1 MLHLPATLTH
11 AQASACLLDLG
22 RALAAE
28 PGAAVLDATALT
40 SFDSSALAVLLELQ
54 RIGARAGK
62 ALAVQGLP
70 AQLLAL
76 ATLYG
81 VQTLLGAGAG
91 AGVAPEAG
99 DSPTAA

>member
-1 MLHLPATLTH
+1 VLQLPATLTH
-11 AQASACLLDLG
+11 AQASACLRDLG
-22 RALAAE
+22 QALAAE

-70 AQLLAL
+70 ARLLAL

-81 VQTLLGAGAG
+81 VESLLGAGAG
-91 AGVAPEAG
+91 AGAA
-99 DSPTAA
+99 TASAEPSAKA

>member
-1 MLHLPATLTH
+1 MLQLPATLTH
-11 AQASACLLDLG
+11 AQASACLRDLG

-81 VQTLLGAGAG
+81 VQTLLGASD
-91 AGVAPEAG
+91 APVAG
-99 DSPTAA
+99 DTQTAA

>member
-1 MLHLPATLTH
+1 MLQLPATLTH
-11 AQASACLLDLG
+11 AQASACLRDLG

-70 AQLLAL
+70 ARLLAL

-81 VQTLLGAGAG
+81 VESLLGAGAG
-91 AGVAPEAG
+91 AVAASAEPLAK
-99 DSPTAA
+99 A

>member
-1 MLHLPATLTH
+1 MLQLPATLTH
-11 AQASACLLDLG
+11 AQASACLRDLD

-28 PGAAVLDATALT
+28 PGAAVRDATALT

-70 AQLLAL
+70 ARLLAL

-81 VQTLLGAGAG
+81 VESLLGAA
-91 AGVAPEAG
+91 
-99 DSPTAA
+99 TATAEPAAKA

>member
-1 MLHLPATLTH
+1 VLQLPATLTH
-11 AQASACLLDLG
+11 AQASACLRDLG
-22 RALAAE
+22 QALAAE

-70 AQLLAL
+70 ARLLAL

-81 VQTLLGAGAG
+81 VESLLGAGA
-91 AGVAPEAG
+91 V
-99 DSPTAA
+99 TASAEPLAKA

>member
-1 MLHLPATLTH
+1 MLQLPATLTH
-11 AQASACLLDLG
+11 AQASACLRDLG

-70 AQLLAL
+70 ERLLAL

-81 VQTLLGAGAG
+81 VESLLGAGA
-91 AGVAPEAG
+91 A
-99 DSPTAA
+99 TASAEPSAKA

>member
-11 AQASACLLDLG
+11 SHASACLLDLG

-54 RIGARAGK
+54 RTASRLGK
-62 ALAVQGLP
+62 VLAVQGLP
-70 AQLLAL
+70 ERLLSL

-81 VQTLLGAGAG
+81 VESLLGAGG
-91 AGVAPEAG
+91 APLAVHAL
-99 DSPTAA
+99 TAA

>member
-62 ALAVQGLP
+62 ALSVQGLP

-81 VQTLLGAGAG
+81 VQTLLGAGA
-91 AGVAPEAG
+91 APEAG

>member
-1 MLHLPATLTH
+1 MLQLPATLTH
-11 AQASACLLDLG
+11 AQASACLRDLG
-22 RALAAE
+22 QALAAE

-70 AQLLAL
+70 ARLLAL

-81 VQTLLGAGAG
+81 VESLLGAGAG
-91 AGVAPEAG
+91 AGAA
-99 DSPTAA
+99 TASAEPSAKA

>member
-1 MLHLPATLTH
+1 VLQLPATLTH
-11 AQASACLLDLG
+11 AQASACLRDLG
-22 RALAAE
+22 QALAAE

-70 AQLLAL
+70 ARLLAL

-81 VQTLLGAGAG
+81 VESLLGAA
-91 AGVAPEAG
+91 
-99 DSPTAA
+99 TASAEPSAKA

>member
-1 MLHLPATLTH
+1 MLQLPATLTH
-11 AQASACLLDLG
+11 AQASACLRDLG

-54 RIGARAGK
+54 RIGARSGK

-70 AQLLAL
+70 ARLLAL

-81 VQTLLGAGAG
+81 VESLLGAA
-91 AGVAPEAG
+91 
-99 DSPTAA
+99 TATAEPAAKA

>member
-1 MLHLPATLTH
+1 MLQLPATLTH
-11 AQASACLLDLG
+11 AQAPACLRDLG
-22 RALAAE
+22 QALAAE

-70 AQLLAL
+70 ARLLAL

-81 VQTLLGAGAG
+81 VESLLGAGAG
-91 AGVAPEAG
+91 AGAA
-99 DSPTAA
+99 TASAEPSAKA

>member
-1 MLHLPATLTH
+1 MLQLPATLTH
-11 AQASACLLDLG
+11 VQASACLRDLG
-22 RALAAE
+22 RTLAAE

-70 AQLLAL
+70 ARLLAL

-81 VQTLLGAGAG
+81 VESLLGAA
-91 AGVAPEAG
+91 
-99 DSPTAA
+99 TATAEPAAKA